1 MGLLQNIQKALS
13 DGVQNLMKALAGGG
27 PLQPFILQVKC
38 NRCGEIL
45 TARVNLANDLSVEY
59 GPSGA
64 PQSYSC
70 RKVLQG
76 NGRCFQPVEVNL
88 TFDANRVLQEREIRG
103 GKFIE
108 E

>member
-1 MGLLQNIQKALS
+1 MGFLQNILQSLT
-13 DGVQNLMKALAGGG
+13 GGG
-27 PLQPFILQVKC
+27 PAGVLSLNVKC
-38 NRCGEIL
+38 GRCGEIL

-76 NGRCFQPVEVNL
+76 GGRCFQQVEVVL
-88 TFDANRVLQEREIRG
+88 MFDSQRVVQDREIHG
-103 GKFIE
+103 GAFVE

>member
-1 MGLLQNIQKALS
+1 MGFLQNILKSLT
-13 DGVQNLMKALAGGG
+13 GGG
-27 PLQPFILQVKC
+27 PAGAYPLTVKC
-38 NRCGEIL
+38 GRCGEIL

-59 GPSGA
+59 GPSGN

-76 NGRCFQPVEVNL
+76 GGRCFQQVEVVL
-88 TFDANRVLQEREIRG
+88 TFDSQRGLREREIHG
-103 GKFIE
+103 GVFVE

>member
-1 MGLLQNIQKALS
+1 MGFLDKI
-13 DGVQNLMKALAGGG
+13 MKSFSGGS
-27 PLQPFILQVKC
+27 PMVFPIKVKC

-59 GPSGA
+59 NATGN

-70 RKVLQG
+70 RKVLLG
-76 NGRCFQPVEVNL
+76 SGRCFQSIEVNL
-88 TFDANRVLQEREIRG
+88 KFDSHRTLKEKEIHG
-103 GKFIE
+103 GMFVE

>member
-1 MGLLQNIQKALS
+1 MGMGFLDKLLKSFSSESPMVHAIS
-13 DGVQNLMKALAGGG
+13 
-27 PLQPFILQVKC
+27 VKC
-38 NRCGEIL
+38 NRCGEVL
-45 TARVNLANDLSVEY
+45 TARVNMANDLSVEY
-59 GPSGA
+59 GPTGN

-76 NGRCFQPVEVNL
+76 SGRCFQTIEVL
-88 TFDANRVLQEREIRG
+88 LKFDSRRSLQEKEIHG